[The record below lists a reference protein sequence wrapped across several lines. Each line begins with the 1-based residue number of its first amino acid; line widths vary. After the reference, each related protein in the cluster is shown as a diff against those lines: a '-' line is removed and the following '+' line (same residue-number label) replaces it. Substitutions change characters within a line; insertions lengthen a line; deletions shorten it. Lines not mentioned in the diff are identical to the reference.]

1 MIRTLSWILL
11 GLTVS
16 FGCQSYVDGSKR
28 TIGEVTDDAQITA
41 MVKLRLLDDPEVKGW
56 RINVTTSRG
65 VVTLEGWVPSN
76 YAREKAIRLAG
87 ETGSVRDVEDRL
99 TIVE

>member
-11 GLTVS
+11 VLTVS

-65 VVTLEGWVPSN
+65 VVTLGRSGPEGAVQLC
-76 YAREKAIRLAG
+76 YL
-87 ETGSVRDVEDRL
+87 
-99 TIVE
+99 IVSYPVSRP